1 MMWPTNCSNT
11 LLAYT
16 DRTVATHLKVYGER
30 LCGIPCVCGLNSSIL
45 RRIDTS
51 FRTNL
56 SKMKF
61 HI

>member
-51 FRTNL
+51 FRTNF
-56 SKMKF
+56 K
-61 HI
+61 